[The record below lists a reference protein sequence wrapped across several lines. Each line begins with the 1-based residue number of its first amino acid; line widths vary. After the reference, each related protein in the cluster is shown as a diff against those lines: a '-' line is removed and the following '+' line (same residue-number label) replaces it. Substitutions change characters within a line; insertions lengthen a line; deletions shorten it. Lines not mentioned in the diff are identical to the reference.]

1 MVVSSPQRGENTA
14 FLSSFPLGG
23 IHSQDIFWGYS
34 FGTSRKKHQPFPMTR
49 PKIKILYLQHVVKNT
64 QVYPYSGSKRNRLMK
79 QAVTRHSCRD
89 NTPALL
95 QCHCKIRN
103 PSFLKLS
110 HASGCEA
117 IVPHINWPW
126 GKIPPS
132 PPALPLGQMN
142 FTIL

>member
-1 MVVSSPQRGENTA
+1 MVVLSRQYAEKYILFLQFSAGGLHDWGILLVIPLELQGKNISH
-14 FLSSFPLGG
+14 FPWHSQNKNSLSSK
-23 IHSQDIFWGYS
+23 YC
-34 FGTSRKKHQPFPMTR
+34 
-49 PKIKILYLQHVVKNT
+49 KNT
-64 QVYPYSGSKRNRLMK
+64 QAYPYSGSKRNRLMK
-79 QAVTRHSCRD
+79 QAVTGHSCRD

-117 IVPHINWPW
+117 IAPHINCPW
-126 GKIPPS
+126 RKIPPS